1 MIAHLPGGAAVG
13 AVISACL
20 LGAAVSVLVFPGE
33 SRRARRRA
41 WLTAGGVASLG
52 VAVSA
57 PVEALADR
65 TFSAHML
72 QHLVL
77 MVVAPAMLVAGRA
90 MSTLLATG
98 RQIGVVPARRSGLA
112 RRCRAAAIDRGAVLL
127 ATAAVLHAL
136 VLTFWHLPSVFES
149 AVDNPLVHAVE
160 HASMLTAGLALFAA
174 WGMFARRAPVPAF
187 AATFATAVHG
197 AAVGALI
204 TFAARPVYAV
214 ADGTAS
220 LGDQQLAGLLMWIPT
235 GLVYVV
241 LAALVVWRSAIPPRP
256 PVLRPA
262 EIGPAIGE
270 GGRT

>member
-1 MIAHLPGGAAVG
+1 M
-13 AVISACL
+13 
-20 LGAAVSVLVFPGE
+20 
-33 SRRARRRA
+33 
-41 WLTAGGVASLG
+41 
-52 VAVSA
+52 
-57 PVEALADR
+57 
-65 TFSAHML
+65 
-72 QHLVL
+72 
-77 MVVAPAMLVAGRA
+77 
-90 MSTLLATG
+90 
-98 RQIGVVPARRSGLA
+98 
-112 RRCRAAAIDRGAVLL
+112 LL

-241 LAALVVWRSAIPPRP
+241 LAALVVWRSAIPPHP
-256 PVLRPA
+256 PVLRPV
-262 EIGPAIGE
+262 ESV
-270 GGRT
+270 R